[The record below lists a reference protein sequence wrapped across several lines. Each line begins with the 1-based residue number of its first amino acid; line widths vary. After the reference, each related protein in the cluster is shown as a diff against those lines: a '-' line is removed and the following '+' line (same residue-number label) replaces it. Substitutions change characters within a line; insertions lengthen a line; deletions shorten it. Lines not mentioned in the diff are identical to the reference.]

1 MFAFVNNSNI
11 CNETRDKTKKNFRRV
26 ISALVQKY
34 FHGTY
39 EASLSIFDAVQLE
52 LNEVSFTAV
61 EGRQLKKLLRIFYLG
76 QLLGLPTLHSILRQ
90 YDISS
95 NKHQID
101 YTELCNKLT
110 NSVLHKLFESIFE
123 NEVLGVL
130 QQMCEKDSCCW
141 SRELVTALLDD
152 SIFKQWHNRQATAA
166 DLEAC
171 WGKFFSGQFMASVYG
186 FKVVTFAL
194 SIDGIVYPLYFD
206 FVKKKQSEIDKVD
219 TQTQIA
225 AKLVEK
231 WGLLVKKASK
241 KGILIPVLRF
251 SCDSGYS
258 DVGLSNACFD
268 NNLTYIS
275 VPKKSH
281 MFEITDKTGHSTK
294 TNLANWIEKVFI
306 VEEQKHELAQAQL
319 PKKNKKPFFYRFR
332 AFYCTQ
338 KRQVTLLAFRLNGS
352 KKVSII
358 YSTDKNI
365 HAKSLRRHWFQRT
378 YIEQFFK
385 LLKHVFKIQDA
396 RVKTKKAFHTKLCRF
411 AFVALHAQKL
421 IKHLRK
427 KIKGFHQYGFISI
440 RRMLIKEGIIDDLL
454 QKIINV

>member
-1 MFAFVNNSNI
+1 M
-11 CNETRDKTKKNFRRV
+11 
-26 ISALVQKY
+26 
-34 FHGTY
+34 
-39 EASLSIFDAVQLE
+39 
-52 LNEVSFTAV
+52 
-61 EGRQLKKLLRIFYLG
+61 
-76 QLLGLPTLHSILRQ
+76 GLPTLHSILRQ

-110 NSVLHKLFESIFE
+110 HSILHRIFESVFE
-123 NEVLGVL
+123 REVLGVL
-130 QQMCEKDSCCW
+130 QKMGEKDSCCW

-152 SIFKQWHNRQATAA
+152 SIFKQWHNCQATSA

-194 SIDGIVYPLYFD
+194 CIDRIVYPLYFD
-206 FVKKKQSEIDKVD
+206 FVKKKQSETDIVEK
-219 TQTQIA
+219 QTHIA
-225 AKLVEK
+225 EKLVKK
-231 WGLLVKKASK
+231 WGLLREKAVKE
-241 KGILIPVLRF
+241 GIMIPKLHF

-258 DVGLSNACFD
+258 DVALSKTCFD
-268 NNLTYIS
+268 NKLTYIS

-281 MFEITDKTGHSTK
+281 MFEITDKTGNVTK
-294 TNLANWIEKVFI
+294 TNLEDWIKNTFLVR
-306 VEEQKHELAQAQL
+306 EQKHELAQAQL
-319 PKKNKKPFFYRFR
+319 AKKDKKPFFYRFS
-332 AFYCTQ
+332 AVYCSQ

-365 HAKSLRRHWFQRT
+365 YAKTLRRHWFQRT

-385 LLKHVFKIQDA
+385 LLKHIFRIQDA
-396 RVKTKKAFHTKLCRF
+396 RVKTKKDFHTKLYRF

-421 IKHLRK
+421 IRYLRTK
-427 KIKGFHQYGFISI
+427 VKGVLKYGFITI
-440 RRMLIKEGIIDDLL
+440 RRILLKEGEINDLL
-454 QKIINV
+454 QKIMTT